1 MGSSRSGISVG
12 NPSRPGYTG
21 HRQGYR
27 YVYNPGSENPEGRYV
42 RDNNEGCENPEGRR
56 KQVNEGGK
64 NPGTVSK
71 GIGKYSPPSKPLPK
85 PKPKTV
91 VKPKPVVIPKVT
103 SPTTA
108 EVSQSQST
116 DADADKYD
124 SRKTKKKGRSMTI
137 LTSSKGLDDKYTLG
151 KPTLLGS

>member
-42 RDNNEGCENPEGRR
+42 RDNNEGGENPEGRR

>member
-42 RDNNEGCENPEGRR
+42 RDNNEGGENPEGRR

-91 VKPKPVVIPKVT
+91 V
-103 SPTTA
+103 
-108 EVSQSQST
+108 
-116 DADADKYD
+116 
-124 SRKTKKKGRSMTI
+124 
-137 LTSSKGLDDKYTLG
+137 
-151 KPTLLGS
+151 